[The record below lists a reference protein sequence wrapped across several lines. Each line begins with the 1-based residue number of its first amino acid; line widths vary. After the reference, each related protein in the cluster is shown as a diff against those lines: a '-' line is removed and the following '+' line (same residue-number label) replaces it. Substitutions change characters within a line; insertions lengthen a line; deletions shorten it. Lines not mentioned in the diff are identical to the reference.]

1 MAAWPALVLDFPGP
15 PGPAGSSDASC
26 LKDLVSAD
34 LHGFDVAAI
43 LEQTDDRWYVCFR
56 SAGHRAEAAALLTGA
71 HGPLGLCVRAVE
83 MDDEDWAR
91 RSQSS
96 LRAVRVGRIVVAP
109 PWAAE
114 AASPAPDTLTIVI
127 EPAMGFGSG
136 HHATTRLCLD
146 ALQRIGVHGRLVVD
160 IGTGSGVLALAA
172 ARLGASAV
180 LAIDV
185 DPDALDNARSNAAM
199 NGSPAAVEFRLAD
212 FRTDSAPAADV
223 VVANLTGGMLAANV
237 SAVARGVAPGG
248 LLVLSGITAEE
259 RTEVLAAFADGFSTD
274 GLAEEEG
281 WCCAVLRHDAR
292 Q

>member
-15 PGPAGSSDASC
+15 PGRAGSPDASF

-34 LHGFDVAAI
+34 LDGFDVAAI
-43 LEQTDDRWYVCFR
+43 LEQADDRWYVCFR
-56 SAGHRAEAAALLTGA
+56 SAGQRAEAAGLLADG
-71 HGPLGLCVRAVE
+71 HGRLGLGVRAVE

-96 LRAVRVGRIVVAP
+96 LCAVGVGRIVVAP
-109 PWAAE
+109 PWSAE
-114 AASPAPDTLTIVI
+114 AAAPAPDTLTIVI

-136 HHATTRLCLD
+136 HHATTRLCLE
-146 ALQRIGVHGRLVVD
+146 ALQRIGVDDRLVVD

-180 LAIDV
+180 VAIDV

-212 FRTDSAPAADV
+212 FRTGSTPAADV
-223 VVANLTGGMLAANV
+223 VVANLTGGMLAANAA
-237 SAVARGVAPGG
+237 AVVRTVAPGG
-248 LLVLSGITAEE
+248 RLILSGITTEE
-259 RTEVLAAFADGFSTD
+259 RAQVLRAFAATCVIDWA
-274 GLAEEEG
+274 AEEEG
-281 WCCAVLRHDAR
+281 WCCAVLRAAR
-292 Q
+292 R

>member
-1 MAAWPALVLDFPGP
+1 MAAWPALVLEFPES
-15 PGPAGSSDASC
+15 PGAAESPDPAL

-43 LEQTDDRWYVCFR
+43 LEQADNRWFVCFR
-56 SAGHRAEAAALLTGA
+56 SAGQRAEAAALLADG
-71 HGPLGLCVRAVE
+71 HGRLGLGVRAVE

-114 AASPAPDTLTIVI
+114 ASASAPDTLTIVI

-146 ALQRIGVHGRLVVD
+146 ALQRIGVDGRFVVD

-212 FRTDSAPAADV
+212 FRTDSTPAADV
-223 VVANLTGGMLAANV
+223 VVANLTGGMLAANAF
-237 SAVARGVAPGG
+237 SIARGVVPGG

-259 RTEVLAAFADGFSTD
+259 RDAVLGAFSDGFTTEWH
-274 GLAEEEG
+274 AEEEG
-281 WCCAVLRHDAR
+281 WCAAVLRAAR
-292 Q
+292 G